1 MNPHKVSQIP
11 EEYLHPLNLNGLNGR
26 FLRIP
31 RPRKKREILLI
42 YGHHSS
48 LERYYG
54 LAEDLSQYGT
64 LTMPDLPGFGGMD
77 SLYSIGVEATIDE
90 LADYLAAVVKLIYK
104 NRQFTLAGFS
114 IGSAITTRMLQK
126 YPEIA
131 ARVDLYLSVAGFT
144 HYEDFK
150 ISERHKQFYMNV
162 SRAFVPKWS
171 AMLFRYVILNG
182 LILKS
187 FYRFMPNAKHKFKDM
202 SKDEFKRM
210 INFEVELWQNND
222 VQTYMKT
229 AREMFLLDLTR
240 EKVKLAVH
248 NITLGK
254 ADQYFDSKSVTRNM
268 KKIFS
273 SYDVE
278 VAKMK
283 THMPSVIADK
293 SETVGLIPIASR
305 KLLARAPKK
314 LRTTV

>member
-11 EEYLHPLNLNGLNGR
+11 EEYLHPLNLSGLNGR

-31 RPRKKREILLI
+31 RPRKKREILLV
-42 YGHHSS
+42 YGHHAS

-54 LAEDLSQYGT
+54 LADDLSQYGT

-131 ARVDLYLSVAGFT
+131 ARVDLYISVAGFT
-144 HYEDFK
+144 HSEDFK
-150 ISERHKQFYMNV
+150 ISRRHKAFYKNF
-162 SRAFVPKWS
+162 SRLFIPRWS
-171 AMLFRYVILNG
+171 ATFFRYVILNG
-182 LILKS
+182 FILKS

-202 SKDEFKRM
+202 SRAEFKKM

-229 AREMFLLDLTR
+229 ARAMFMLDLTR
-240 EKVKLAVH
+240 QKVKLPVH
-248 NITLGK
+248 NISFGK
-254 ADQYFDSKSVTRNM
+254 ADQYFDSKSVARNM

-273 SYDVE
+273 SYSVE
-278 VAKMK
+278 KANMK
-283 THMPSVIADK
+283 SHMPSVIADK
-293 SETVGLIPIASR
+293 TETVGLIPKTSR
-305 KLLARAPKK
+305 KLLAKAPRK
-314 LRTTV
+314 LKITV

>member
-42 YGHHSS
+42 YGHHAS

-131 ARVDLYLSVAGFT
+131 ARVDLYISVAGFT
-144 HYEDFK
+144 HYSDFK
-150 ISERHKQFYMNV
+150 IPNRYKQFYMNV
-162 SRAFVPKWS
+162 SRIFVSKWS
-171 AMLFRYVILNG
+171 ANIFRYLILNSF
-182 LILKS
+182 ILKS
-187 FYRFMPNAKHKFKDM
+187 FYRFMPNARSKFSDL
-202 SKDEFKRM
+202 SNTEYKRM
-210 INFEVELWQNND
+210 INFDVELWQNND

-229 AREMFLLDLTR
+229 AREMFLLDLTHQ
-240 EKVKLAVH
+240 KINLPVH
-248 NITLGK
+248 YISLGK
-254 ADQYFDSKSVTRNM
+254 VDQYFDNKSVAKNM

-273 SYDVE
+273 GYAVE
-278 VAKMK
+278 IAKMK

-293 SETVGLIPIASR
+293 SETVGLIPVASR
-305 KLLARAPKK
+305 KLLSRPPRK
-314 LRTTV
+314 LNITV